1 MNTRAA
7 RNECCICFRFLCR
20 IVAVLLTVAPGFCV
34 ELFACDKCS
43 PGATSTQQ
51 PAAQAQ
57 EPTTPGRTKVA
68 EGEYRVL
75 GDSGIGSFDPAVYG
89 FKESWTLSR
98 LEDGTFEVEGT
109 REYRSPAD
117 EAHSDNFEVHLSDT
131 FRVLKVTEF
140 RKLRWRPNSGPLT
153 CDFLPGKVACTANSR
168 DQRPNLSMEVP
179 VQCSAGLLWPISA
192 FSLSSITRGASH
204 DPKTITPVE
213 LFTFDETSG
222 PDPVF
227 AMTLGGHLRYLGQE
241 KLLSAGREWL
251 ADKFELKVAMH
262 LPFLL
267 WTSPQGLL
275 LAVAY
280 ETKSN
285 KMTDDAMILAIFHQ
299 WQDF

>member
-1 MNTRAA
+1 MNTRGVRSRCGTCSRLLGGIA
-7 RNECCICFRFLCR
+7 
-20 IVAVLLTVAPGFCV
+20 AVLLIVAGFCV
-34 ELFACDKCS
+34 ELFASDKCS
-43 PGATSTQQ
+43 PGVTSIQQAATQF
-51 PAAQAQ
+51 Q
-57 EPTTPGRTKVA
+57 EYTTPGRTKVA

-75 GDSGIGSFDPAVYG
+75 GDSGIGWFDPAVYD

-98 LEDGTFEVEGT
+98 LEDGTFEVDGT

-117 EAHSDNFEVHLSDT
+117 EPHSDNFEVHLSDT
-131 FRVLKVTEF
+131 FRVLKLTEF
-140 RKLRWRPNSGPLT
+140 RKLRWRPHSGPLS
-153 CDFLPGKVACTANSR
+153 CDFLPGKVACTANSK
-168 DQRPNLSMEVP
+168 DESQGLSLDLQ

-204 DPKTITPVE
+204 DAKTVTPVE
-213 LFTFDETSG
+213 LFTFDETGG

-227 AMTLGGHLRYLGQE
+227 AMTLVGRLKYLGQE
-241 KLLSAGREWL
+241 KLLSAGRKWL

-285 KMTDDAMILAIFHQ
+285 QMDEAMVLAVFHQ